1 MLTDQKP
8 MLADETSRK
17 YESTRA
23 MLLAYGRG
31 EAEPRRVVA
40 DMCEEREA
48 LFPEASAS
56 TCAKLFL
63 QLREWLLKAAL
74 QLASELETKYKYE
87 GGELTSKREQ
97 LFRVIEEVTALR
109 LEAVKLPMIIP
120 AVHSILRQQSMGR
133 LWDIVA
139 GYVDEMFPRD
149 SGDTER
155 LSLDGALKKRFGPA
169 LTIMP
174 FCEGGND
181 KHLLD
186 QMLNMVTEGRPS
198 VRIRPA
204 YDFFQVVFAARC
216 IGKWIQ
222 RIQAGGVLEDAV
234 QEHKRRAAELSEVLT
249 AREAAAARDAAPA
262 SKIKI
267 GDRVLLTNADH
278 DDHGRYATVLKE
290 FVMKKSGKRKWR
302 VQLEGDEQF
311 MVPAD
316 QLHPAPKKAR
326 LTC

>member
-1 MLTDQKP
+1 MLV
-8 MLADETSRK
+8 DETSRK

-31 EAEPRRVVA
+31 ESEPVRDVA
-40 DMCEEREA
+40 ALCDERQA
-48 LFPEASAS
+48 LFPEASGIM
-56 TCAKLFL
+56 CAKLFL
-63 QLREWLLKAAL
+63 KLREWLLKAAL

-87 GGELTSKREQ
+87 GGEVTSKRQQ
-97 LFRVIEEVTALR
+97 LLRVIEEVTALR
-109 LEAVKLPMIIP
+109 LETVKLQMIIP
-120 AVHSILRQQSMGR
+120 TIHSILRQQSMGR
-133 LWDIVA
+133 LWDLVA
-139 GYVDEMFPRD
+139 VYVDEMFPRD
-149 SGDTER
+149 SGDTDER

-174 FCEGGND
+174 FHEGGND

-186 QMLNMVTEGRPS
+186 QMLNMVTEGKPA

-222 RIQAGGVLEDAV
+222 RIQAEGVLEDAV
-234 QEHKRRAAELSEVLT
+234 QEHKKRAAELSEVLT
-249 AREAAAARDAAPA
+249 AREAAVRKV

-267 GDRVLLTNADH
+267 GDRVLWTNANH
-278 DDHGRYATVLKE
+278 EDHGRYATVLKE

-302 VQLEGDEQF
+302 VQLEGDDESVQF

-316 QLHPAPKKAR
+316 QLQPAPKKAR
-326 LTC
+326 LIC

>member
-1 MLTDQKP
+1 MLV
-8 MLADETSRK
+8 DETSRK

-31 EAEPRRVVA
+31 ESEPVRDVA
-40 DMCEEREA
+40 ALCDERQA
-48 LFPEASAS
+48 LFPEASGIM
-56 TCAKLFL
+56 CAKLFL
-63 QLREWLLKAAL
+63 KLREWLLKAAL

-87 GGELTSKREQ
+87 GGEVTSKRQQ
-97 LFRVIEEVTALR
+97 LLRVIEEVTALR
-109 LEAVKLPMIIP
+109 LETVKLQMIIP
-120 AVHSILRQQSMGR
+120 TIHSILRQQSMGR
-133 LWDIVA
+133 LWDLVA
-139 GYVDEMFPRD
+139 VYVDEMFPRD
-149 SGDTER
+149 SGDTDER

-174 FCEGGND
+174 FREGGND

-186 QMLNMVTEGRPS
+186 QMLNMVTEGKPS

-222 RIQAGGVLEDAV
+222 RIQAEGVLEDAV

-249 AREAAAARDAAPA
+249 AREAAVRKALAAT

-267 GDRVLLTNADH
+267 GDRVLLSNEDH
-278 DDHGRYATVLKE
+278 EDHGRYATVLKE

-302 VQLEGDEQF
+302 VRLEGDEGDETACF

-316 QLHPAPKKAR
+316 QLQPAPKKAHFA
-326 LTC
+326 C

>member
-1 MLTDQKP
+1 MLV
-8 MLADETSRK
+8 DETSRR

-48 LFPEASAS
+48 LLPEASAS
-56 TCAKLFL
+56 MCAKLFL

-87 GGELTSKREQ
+87 GGEVTLKREQ

-109 LEAVKLPMIIP
+109 LEAVKLQMIIP
-120 AVHSILRQQSMGR
+120 TVHSILRQQSMGR

-149 SGDTER
+149 LGDTER

-186 QMLNMVTEGRPS
+186 QMLTMVSEGRPA

-222 RIQAGGVLEDAV
+222 RIQAEGVLEDAV
-234 QEHKRRAAELSEVLT
+234 QEHKKRAAELSEVLT

-267 GDRVLLTNADH
+267 GDRVLLIDAEH
-278 DDHGRYATVLKE
+278 EDHGRYATVLKE

-302 VQLEGDEQF
+302 VQLEGDDESVQF

-316 QLHPAPKKAR
+316 QLQPAPKKAR
-326 LTC
+326 LIC